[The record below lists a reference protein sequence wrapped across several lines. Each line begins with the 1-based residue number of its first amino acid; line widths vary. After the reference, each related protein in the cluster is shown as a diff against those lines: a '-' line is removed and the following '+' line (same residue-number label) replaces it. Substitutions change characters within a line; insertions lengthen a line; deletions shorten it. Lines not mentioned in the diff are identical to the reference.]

1 MWSIIWKRVKNS
13 IWIDLLKSAHSSY
26 ENKIC
31 WVTFAK
37 KAAYGC
43 HAKKKKKKI
52 MTVKNPF
59 VDSKYK
65 NDKLNTTKIL
75 EKSNTK

>member
-1 MWSIIWKRVKNS
+1 M
-13 IWIDLLKSAHSSY
+13 
-26 ENKIC
+26 KIRYAELHLQRKQLMA
-31 WVTFAK
+31 VMQ
-37 KAAYGC
+37 
-43 HAKKKKKKI
+43 KKKKKKI

>member
-1 MWSIIWKRVKNS
+1 M
-13 IWIDLLKSAHSSY
+13 
-26 ENKIC
+26 KIRYAELHLQRKQLMA
-31 WVTFAK
+31 VMQ
-37 KAAYGC
+37 
-43 HAKKKKKKI
+43 KKKKKI